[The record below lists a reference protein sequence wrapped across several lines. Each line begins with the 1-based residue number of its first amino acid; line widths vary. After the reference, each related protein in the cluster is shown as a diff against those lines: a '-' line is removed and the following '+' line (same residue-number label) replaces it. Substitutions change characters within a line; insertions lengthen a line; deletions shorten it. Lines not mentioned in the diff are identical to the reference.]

1 MNYDKSYLEQY
12 DNEYDIIVEK
22 KNNHQNKIY
31 NNNNNNNNSNENND
45 MLILQNKVEELFLKL
60 KFLNS
65 NNKNIT
71 IDILEYIN
79 DNSIINNYNNLFDND
94 YIININNFNNSKNL
108 DKNHNNII
116 SLINKLI
123 LNLDTKIISKGQIKG
138 KNNSIEFEF

>member
-1 MNYDKSYLEQY
+1 MNYDSSYLEQY

-22 KNNHQNKIY
+22 KNNHQIKIY
-31 NNNNNNNNSNENND
+31 NDNDNNSNEKNN

-65 NNKNIT
+65 NKKNMT

-79 DNSIINNYNNLFDND
+79 DNSIVNNYNNLFDDN
-94 YIININNFNNSKNL
+94 YFININNFNNSKNL
-108 DKNHNNII
+108 HKNSNNII

-123 LNLDTKIISKGQIKG
+123 LNLDTKIISKGQIKR